1 MSSTGRRLTFA
12 LVIGTLAA
20 AAIAR
25 PPAALAA
32 PAAGPDVAEHRSITD
47 RSVDWPTWHEWRR
60 VLLLEDYNTR
70 VVLAGTML
78 LGLAAG
84 AVGNFTLLRKRA
96 LMGDALSHATL
107 PGVAGAFVLVTL
119 AGGDGKSL
127 PLLLAGAAVSG
138 LLGLA
143 AILVIRNATRL
154 KEDAALG
161 IVLSV
166 FFGAG
171 VAVLGVAQQMKTGH
185 AAGLEAFIYGKA
197 ASMGALDAELIG
209 AAGLV
214 AAVVCVL
221 LFKELRLLCFDEAFA
236 ASRGYPVFVL
246 DAILMILV
254 VMVTLIGLQAVGLVL
269 MVALLVIPAA
279 AARFWT
285 ERMSSMAVISA
296 AIGAAS
302 SLVGAGMSALFPRLP
317 SGAMIVL
324 AATCAFLA
332 SMFFGTARGM
342 VVRTV
347 RSRRL
352 QTKIHRDHLLRAIYE
367 VLEARHAAPPI
378 GAGAEA
384 APVTL
389 AELKSARSWQ
399 SGQLARQIRRAQTR
413 GLAQLDPSGHVRL
426 SPQGY
431 REAVKVT
438 YDHRLW
444 ELYLTHYADIAP
456 SQVDRGA
463 DAIEHVLDSG
473 MIAQLEALL
482 PDHRQAAPVPPSLH
496 PTQAAGPAASN

>member
-1 MSSTGRRLTFA
+1 MRSAPRRLA
-12 LVIGTLAA
+12 LAVVM
-20 AAIAR
+20 AAIAS
-25 PPAALAA
+25 PSAALAA
-32 PAAGPDVAEHRSITD
+32 PQAGPVAGEHRSITD
-47 RSVDWPTWHEWRR
+47 RTVEVPTWTQWRR

-70 VVLAGTML
+70 VVLLGTTL

-96 LMGDALSHATL
+96 LMGDALSHAML
-107 PGVAGAFVLVTL
+107 PGVGLAFVLVTL

-127 PLLLAGAAVSG
+127 PLLLAGAAVTG
-138 LLGLA
+138 VLGLA
-143 AILVIRNATRL
+143 AILFIRNATRL

-171 VAVLGVAQQMKTGH
+171 IAVLGVAQQMKTGH
-185 AAGLEAFIYGKA
+185 AAGLESFIYGKA

-209 AAGLV
+209 LAALV
-214 AAVVCVL
+214 ASVVCLL

-246 DAILMILV
+246 DAALMILV
-254 VMVTLIGLQAVGLVL
+254 VMVTLIGLQAVGLIL

-285 ERMSSMAVISA
+285 ERMSTMAVISA

-302 SLVGAGMSALFPRLP
+302 ALVGAGMSALFPRLP

-324 AATCAFLA
+324 VATGAFLL
-332 SMFFGTARGM
+332 SMFLGTARGV

-347 RSRRL
+347 RGRRL
-352 QTKIHRDHLLRAIYE
+352 KTKIHRDHLLRAMYE
-367 VLEARHAAPPI
+367 VLEARQATQPVET
-378 GAGAEA
+378 GEQV

-389 AELKSARSWQ
+389 AELKSARSWNA
-399 SGQLARQIRRAQTR
+399 GQLRSQIRRAERR
-413 GLAQLDPSGHVRL
+413 GAVRFDEAKGVCL
-426 SPQGY
+426 TPQGY

-444 ELYLTHYADIAP
+444 ELFLTHYADIAP
-456 SQVDRGA
+456 SQVDHAA
-463 DAIEHVLDSG
+463 DAIEHVLDAD
-473 MIAQLEALL
+473 MIAELESLL
-482 PDHRQAAPVPPSLH
+482 PDQKQVKPVPASLH
-496 PTQAAGPAASN
+496 QTQAAGPPSTN